1 MHDESARSLRGR
13 FREAEG
19 ESGRIRL
26 LQDAA
31 AALADESCA
40 KTALSR
46 ALHHALRFLGADSGL
61 VMSSDGSALSVM
73 AAQGNV
79 LPVGARILLGGILT
93 SVMKPPFQRVL
104 REHIES
110 RLRLGREP
118 HVALELLLP
127 VRLGGTSHGVLAI
140 MSASASIT
148 LSQDDLQCLQSL
160 ATLMAAV
167 VQRPGSSP
175 KPRTSRREGAASL
188 ALLTPREQQVFA
200 LLPRGSSNAE
210 IAQELGIATG
220 TAKIHVERIL
230 HKLGVSDRTQAAV
243 RAIEW
248 GYRG

>member
-1 MHDESARSLRGR
+1 MQEESARSLRGR
-13 FREAEG
+13 LRDAEG
-19 ESGRIRL
+19 EAGRLRL

-31 AALADESCA
+31 SALAEESCA
-40 KTALSR
+40 KTALSN
-46 ALHHALRFLGADSGL
+46 ALHHALRFFGADSGL
-61 VMSSDGSALSVM
+61 VMSADGGALSVM
-73 AAQGNV
+73 ASQGNV
-79 LPVGARILLGGILT
+79 LPVGARILLGGVLAT
-93 SVMKPPFQRVL
+93 AMKPPYQIVL

-118 HVALELLLP
+118 QVAFELLLP
-127 VRLGGTSHGVLAI
+127 VRLGGTAHGLLAI
-140 MSASASIT
+140 MSTSVGMAFSH
-148 LSQDDLQCLQSL
+148 DDMQCLQAL
-160 ATLMAAV
+160 ATLMASV
-167 VQRPGSSP
+167 VQRTAASP
-175 KPRTSRREGAASL
+175 KPRASRREGAASL

-210 IAQELGIATG
+210 IAQQLGIATG